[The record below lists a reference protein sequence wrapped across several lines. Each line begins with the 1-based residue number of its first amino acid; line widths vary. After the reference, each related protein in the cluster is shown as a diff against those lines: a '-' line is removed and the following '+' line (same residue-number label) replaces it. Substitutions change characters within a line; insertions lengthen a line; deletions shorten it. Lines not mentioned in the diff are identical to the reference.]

1 VSKNISISDEVY
13 RKLKREKGDRS
24 FSEVIDDRL
33 DESAR
38 IADVAGQGILDTESI
53 DSVSDDIE
61 ELSEG
66 TLNRLEDDVV

>member
-53 DSVSDDIE
+53 ESVSEDIE

-66 TLNRLEDDVV
+66 TLNRLEDDAV

>member
-53 DSVSDDIE
+53 ESVSEDIE

-66 TLNRLEDDVV
+66 ALNRLEDDAV

>member
-1 VSKNISISDEVY
+1 MSKNISISDEVY

-53 DSVSDDIE
+53 ESVSEDIE

-66 TLNRLEDDVV
+66 ALNRLEDDAV